1 MIEVLLD
8 TLIDILK
15 ILPFLFITFL
25 LMEYIEHKMSKK
37 NKILIQ
43 KAGKAGPAIGGLL
56 GMIPQCGFSASASNL
71 YVAKIISI
79 GTLIS
84 VYLSTSDEML
94 PIFLS
99 EQVPITSI
107 IIILLLKAGIGIV
120 FGLLID
126 FIYNKFIKEEKDIDI
141 HHDICSHDHCHCE
154 SENLFISS
162 IKHTINILFFI
173 FIFSLIMNTLVFY
186 IGEDKIGTL
195 VLNKPILAPMIT
207 GLIGLIPNCAA
218 SVVITQLY
226 IKKLIS
232 FGAMMTG
239 LLVGAGVGLL
249 VLIKMNKDLKQT
261 IKIISLLYFIGLI
274 SGIIIDLLNISVII

>member
-1 MIEVLLD
+1 
-8 TLIDILK
+8 
-15 ILPFLFITFL
+15 
-25 LMEYIEHKMSKK
+25 MEYIEHKMSKK

-107 IIILLLKAGIGIV
+107 IIILLLKAGIGII

-126 FIYNKFIKEEKDIDI
+126 FIYNKFIKEEKNIDI

-173 FIFSLIMNTLVFY
+173 FIFSLIMNILVFY
-186 IGEDKIGTL
+186 VGEEKIGTL

-226 IKKLIS
+226 LQKLIS

-249 VLIKMNKDLKQT
+249 VLMKMNKDIKQT
-261 IKIISLLYFIGLI
+261 MRIILLLYLIGLI

>member
-99 EQVPITSI
+99 EQVPIISI
-107 IIILLLKAGIGIV
+107 ITILLLKAGIGIV

-162 IKHTINILFFI
+162 LKHTINILFFI

-226 IKKLIS
+226 IQKLIS

>member
-15 ILPFLFITFL
+15 ILLFLFITFL

-99 EQVPITSI
+99 EQVPIISI
-107 IIILLLKAGIGIV
+107 ITILLLKAGIGIV

-162 IKHTINILFFI
+162 LKHTINILFFI

-226 IKKLIS
+226 IQKLIS

>member
-79 GTLIS
+79 GTLIA

-107 IIILLLKAGIGIV
+107 ITILLLKAGIGII

-126 FIYNKFIKEEKDIDI
+126 FIYNKFIKEKKDIDI

-226 IKKLIS
+226 LQKLIS

>member
-1 MIEVLLD
+1 MVEVLLD

-79 GTLIS
+79 GTLIA

-99 EQVPITSI
+99 EQVPLTSI
-107 IIILLLKAGIGIV
+107 ITILLLKAGIGII

-126 FIYNKFIKEEKDIDI
+126 FIYNKFIKEKKDIDI

-154 SENLFISS
+154 SENLLKSS
-162 IKHTINILFFI
+162 LRHTINILFFI

-226 IKKLIS
+226 LQKLIS

-249 VLIKMNKDLKQT
+249 VLIKMNKDIKQT
-261 IKIISLLYFIGLI
+261 IRIISLLYLIGLI

>member
-79 GTLIS
+79 GTLIA

-107 IIILLLKAGIGIV
+107 ITILLLKAGIGII

-162 IKHTINILFFI
+162 LKHTINILFFI

-226 IKKLIS
+226 LQKLIS

-274 SGIIIDLLNISVII
+274 SGIIIDLLKISVII

>member
-79 GTLIS
+79 GTLIA

-107 IIILLLKAGIGIV
+107 ITILLLKAGIGII

-162 IKHTINILFFI
+162 LKHTINILFFI

-226 IKKLIS
+226 LQKLIS

>member
-1 MIEVLLD
+1 
-8 TLIDILK
+8 
-15 ILPFLFITFL
+15 
-25 LMEYIEHKMSKK
+25 
-37 NKILIQ
+37 LIQ

-79 GTLIS
+79 GTLIA

-107 IIILLLKAGIGIV
+107 ITILLLKAGIGII

-126 FIYNKFIKEEKDIDI
+126 LIYNKFFKEEKDIDI

-162 IKHTINILFFI
+162 IKHTINILFYI
-173 FIFSLIMNTLVFY
+173 FIFSLILNILVFY

-226 IKKLIS
+226 LQKLIS

-249 VLIKMNKDLKQT
+249 VLIKMNKNLKQT

-274 SGIIIDLLNISVII
+274 SGIIIDLLKISVII

>member
-1 MIEVLLD
+1 MVEVLLD

-107 IIILLLKAGIGIV
+107 IIILLLKAGIGII

-126 FIYNKFIKEEKDIDI
+126 FIYNKFIKEEKNIDI

-173 FIFSLIMNTLVFY
+173 FIFSLIMNILVFY
-186 IGEDKIGTL
+186 VGEEKIGTL

-226 IKKLIS
+226 LQKLIS

-249 VLIKMNKDLKQT
+249 VLIKMNKDIKQT
-261 IKIISLLYFIGLI
+261 MRIILLLYLIGLI

>member
-1 MIEVLLD
+1 MVEVLLD

-107 IIILLLKAGIGIV
+107 IIILLLKAGIGII

-126 FIYNKFIKEEKDIDI
+126 FIYNRFIKEEKNIDI

-173 FIFSLIMNTLVFY
+173 FIFSLIMNILVFY
-186 IGEDKIGTL
+186 VGEEKIGTL

-226 IKKLIS
+226 LQKLIS

-249 VLIKMNKDLKQT
+249 VLMKMNKDIKQT
-261 IKIISLLYFIGLI
+261 MRIILLLYLIGLI

>member
-1 MIEVLLD
+1 
-8 TLIDILK
+8 
-15 ILPFLFITFL
+15 
-25 LMEYIEHKMSKK
+25 
-37 NKILIQ
+37 
-43 KAGKAGPAIGGLL
+43 
-56 GMIPQCGFSASASNL
+56 
-71 YVAKIISI
+71 
-79 GTLIS
+79 
-84 VYLSTSDEML
+84 ML

-107 IIILLLKAGIGIV
+107 ITILLLKAGIGIV

-141 HHDICSHDHCHCE
+141 HYDICSHDHCHCE

-162 IKHTINILFFI
+162 LKHTINILFFI

-226 IKKLIS
+226 LQKLIS

>member
-99 EQVPITSI
+99 EQVPIISI
-107 IIILLLKAGIGIV
+107 ITILLLKAGIGII

-154 SENLFISS
+154 SENLFISCL
-162 IKHTINILFFI
+162 KHTINILFFI

-226 IKKLIS
+226 LQKLIS

>member
-173 FIFSLIMNTLVFY
+173 FIFSLIMNTLVFC